1 MILKILKSL
10 VDEWVFRAGF
20 VHNLQRV
27 FGKLL
32 LSLPA
37 LFLAPKLRYF
47 DRIVK
52 EKDLCVACDWLLHQ
66 YYSGRVTN
74 RGTVSLEGP
83 LLVVCNHPGMM
94 DAVSVL
100 SVIDRKD
107 LQILVTDKEVYRSLP
122 HIAPYL
128 ITLPESTASRFQT
141 VRSIVESLKQ
151 GKAIVVFPSGHLE
164 PDPAF
169 CSDKALSLKEWSP
182 LVGFLCRQA
191 RRQEF
196 NFRILPVL
204 VSQVLPRWVVGSDFI
219 RDESTL
225 QRTINLTALGMIL
238 ARLTKKLKITVT
250 IGASMDSSGLLSR
263 SADPFGVT
271 SMVRNALIEL
281 AEAQTA

>member
-1 MILKILKSL
+1 MIIRILKSL
-10 VDEWVFRAGF
+10 IDEWVFRAGF

-37 LFLAPKLRYF
+37 LFVAPKLRYF

-52 EKDLCVACDWLLHQ
+52 EKNLCAACDWLLHQ

-74 RGTVSLEGP
+74 RGGVSLDGP

-107 LQILVTDKEVYRSLP
+107 LRILVTEKEVYRSLP

-128 ITLPESTASRFQT
+128 ITLPEEGASRIRT
-141 VRSIVESLKQ
+141 IRSMVRSLKQ

-169 CSDKALSLKEWSP
+169 CSDKELSVKEWSP
-182 LVGFLCRQA
+182 LVGFLCGQA

-196 NFRILPVL
+196 SFRILPVL
-204 VSQVLPRWVVGSDFI
+204 VSQVLPRWVVSSDFI

-238 ARLTKKLKITVT
+238 ARVTKKLKITVT
-250 IGASMDSSGLLSR
+250 IGESIESSELLSG
-263 SADPFGVT
+263 SADPSSLT
-271 SMVRNALIEL
+271 SMVRNVLIEL